1 MRRQPNRSIEIFSMS
16 VLDMFASALGAF
28 ILITIIL
35 FPDYSKKM
43 QLEHQVDELQKTVA
57 QQQQQITQQQR
68 QITQQTAEIQRDRQ
82 QIQQQQETIRRQQAE
97 LAKTFLIVTIDWPE
111 AGENDVD
118 LHVTDARGREFY
130 FSRNN
135 RNRTDFPGSEA
146 QLSYDATH
154 GPGLELWQLPV
165 ADAGTYKVELVL
177 YSKDST
183 TQSVTVNGNI
193 FVRQGR
199 TQLPAKTM
207 TQANERVSV
216 ATVTIA
222 SDGAVQIR

>member
-1 MRRQPNRSIEIFSMS
+1 MS

-35 FPDYSKKM
+35 FPDYNKKM

-57 QQQQQITQQQR
+57 QQQQQITQQQQ
-68 QITQQTAEIQRDRQ
+68 QITQQTAELQRDRQ

-97 LAKTFLIVTIDWPE
+97 LAKTFLIVTVDWPDV
-111 AGENDVD
+111 GENDVD
-118 LHVTDARGREFY
+118 LHVTDGRGREFF
-130 FSRNN
+130 FSKNN
-135 RNRTDFPGSEA
+135 RNRSDFPGSEA

-165 ADAGTYKVELVL
+165 ADAGTYKIELVL

-199 TQLPAKTM
+199 TQLPVKVM
-207 TQANERVSV
+207 TQANERALV
-216 ATVTIA
+216 ATITIT
-222 SDGAVQIR
+222 SDGVVQIR